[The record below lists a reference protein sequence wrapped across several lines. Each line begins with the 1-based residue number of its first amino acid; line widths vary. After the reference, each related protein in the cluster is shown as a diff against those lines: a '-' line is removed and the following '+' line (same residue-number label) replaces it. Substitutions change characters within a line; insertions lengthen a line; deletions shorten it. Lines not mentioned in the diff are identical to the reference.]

1 MRYLSLVFAALVIT
15 GCGDSESVAPPVQ
28 QDPAPVGYQYS
39 QSNMP
44 RDVQPQ
50 VSSAAFEQLIDNNN
64 DFALRLYQWQA
75 ENDEN
80 LFFAPMSVS
89 LAMAMS
95 YAGARQQTATEM
107 ATALNFQL
115 PDEQLHSAMNK
126 LLLQLHDTAA
136 TGDYPI
142 TFNLTQAS
150 WLEQSY
156 VVLPE
161 YLDLLAVH
169 YDAGVHQIDFK
180 EQPDKARATINNW
193 VAEQTEGKLSE
204 LLAEGSVTADTRLML
219 LNTMFFKANWA
230 QPFKPADTQ
239 QVDFFPLNGSTVQVP
254 MMQRDAVRTL
264 YAEGAGYQV
273 IRLAYANQQFAMLV
287 LVPSEGNFIA
297 FEAELNLDR
306 LQQIRQQLSE
316 HLVDLTLPKF
326 QLQHQLNLKSVLQD
340 FGMQEAFQPGSADF
354 SGIDGTQSLFIGSAV
369 HQAVIDVD
377 EYGTEAAAA
386 TAVEMGVT
394 SAPPPAALT
403 VNRPFIYLIE
413 EQGTG
418 AILFMGRFLEP

>member
-15 GCGDSESVAPPVQ
+15 GCGDSDSVAPPVQ
-28 QDPAPVGYQYS
+28 QEPAPVGYQYS
-39 QSNMP
+39 QSNLP
-44 RDVQPQ
+44 RDLQPQ
-50 VSSAAFEQLIDNNN
+50 ISAAAFEQFIDNNN
-64 DFALRLYQWQA
+64 DFALKLYQWQA
-75 ENDEN
+75 GKNEN
-80 LFFAPMSVS
+80 LFFAPVSVS

-115 PDEQLHSAMNK
+115 PDEQLHSAINK
-126 LLLQLHDTAA
+126 LLLRLHETAT

-180 EQPDKARATINNW
+180 EQPDKARSTINNW
-193 VAEQTEGKLSE
+193 VAEQTEGKLTE
-204 LLAEGSVTADTRLML
+204 LLSDGSVTTDTRLML

-239 QVDFFPLNGSTVQVP
+239 QADFFLLDGSAVQVP
-254 MMQRDAVRTL
+254 LMQQNAVRAL

-287 LVPSEGNFIA
+287 LVPAEGNFAA
-297 FEAELNLDR
+297 FEAELNLNR

-316 HLVDLTLPKF
+316 HLVDLKLPKF
-326 QLQHQLNLKSVLQD
+326 QWQHELNLKTVLQD
-340 FGMQEAFQPGSADF
+340 FGMHEAFQPGSADF
-354 SGIDGTQSLFIGSAV
+354 SGIDGTQSLFVGSAV

-394 SAPPPAALT
+394 SAPPPAVLT

-413 EQGTG
+413 EQDTG
-418 AILFMGRFLEP
+418 SILFMGRILQP